1 METIQI
7 QVTKEL
13 AQQLQ
18 FYQNELPRLLELGLR
33 LITIEKE
40 NQLASK
46 SSTVINLWHWLDK
59 PVTGKCT
66 RQEIDALLNLERD
79 NWK

>member
-33 LITIEKE
+33 LMTTEKT
-40 NQLASK
+40 NQLSKK
-46 SSTVINLWHWLDK
+46 SSTAINLWQWLDK
-59 PVTGKCT
+59 PVTGKRT
-66 RQEIDALLNLERD
+66 REEIDDSLNLERD
-79 NWK
+79 NWD